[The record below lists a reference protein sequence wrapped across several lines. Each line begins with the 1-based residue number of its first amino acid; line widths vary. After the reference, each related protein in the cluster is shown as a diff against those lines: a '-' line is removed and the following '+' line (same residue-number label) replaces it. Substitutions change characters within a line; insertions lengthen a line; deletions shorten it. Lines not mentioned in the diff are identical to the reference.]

1 MSRHT
6 LFPTLLLCSLAAGSL
21 HAQAT
26 PIPKRLSTGQKCS
39 PEKPDTTRVE
49 RIADPEALTSALT
62 QAAVLAD
69 GSSSDFSINFD
80 RDGTL
85 YRIFHSRGKLPPDA
99 ALRVADIIQAHVR
112 PQPPSRK
119 GPAGATL
126 RLVAGDPVRVEIAQ
140 YRYTCG
146 PMLANTNSVTADL
159 RHASRFFFQDRR
171 EGIDRRRTATLR
183 FVVTR
188 EGAVQEVKV
197 SQGTGRF
204 DMDQEAVRVA
214 YNMRFHPAQV
224 DGEPVAVLVAIPI
237 TFQP

>member
-1 MSRHT
+1 M
-6 LFPTLLLCSLAAGSL
+6 
-21 HAQAT
+21 
-26 PIPKRLSTGQKCS
+26 
-39 PEKPDTTRVE
+39 E

-62 QAAVLAD
+62 QAAVLPE
-69 GSSSDFSINFD
+69 GSSSDFAIGFD

-85 YRIFHSRGKLPPDA
+85 HRIFHSRGKLPPDA
-99 ALRVADIIQAHVR
+99 ALRVADIIQEHVR

-119 GPAGATL
+119 EPAGATL
-126 RLVAGDPVRVEIAQ
+126 RLVAGEAVRVEIAQ
-140 YRYTCG
+140 YRYTCA
-146 PMLANTNSVTADL
+146 PMLANAHSVTADL

-171 EGIDRRRTATLR
+171 EGIDRQRTATLR

-188 EGAVQEVKV
+188 EGTVQDVKV

-204 DMDQEAVRVA
+204 DMDQEAARVG

-237 TFQP
+237 TFKP